1 LIEIPVKNERVA
13 NAIKDSL
20 LPDNVKIPK
29 GLSIE
34 IKAEKDQ
41 LIIEISSEV
50 KLQTFIG
57 TVDEIF
63 EHINIGKEL
72 LSSD

>member
-1 LIEIPVKNERVA
+1 M
-13 NAIKDSL
+13 
-20 LPDNVKIPK
+20 PDNVKIPK